1 MRIKKSIRIKTV
13 SQWYLL
19 KQMNNDN
26 FFGKRKIPEEVI
38 NQIFRMLYSKQLG
51 RDGYIILCFSKVA
64 DDLMGIE
71 DIVGLYPYRL
81 WLDED
86 MDEIETRTKK
96 GKIKHWYIAHVRVRG
111 QRAKIAVIYT
121 STKHE

>member
-1 MRIKKSIRIKTV
+1 MKSKKSIRIKNI
-13 SQWYLL
+13 SQWQLL
-19 KQMNNDN
+19 KQMNNN
-26 FFGKRKIPEEVI
+26 GFFGKKKIPEEVI
-38 NQIFRMLYSKQLG
+38 IKIFRIIYSKELG
-51 RDGYIILCFSKVA
+51 QEGFVVLCFSKVD
-64 DDLMGIE
+64 DDLIGIE

-96 GKIKHWYIAHVRVRG
+96 GKIKRWYIAHVRVRG

-121 STKHE
+121 STKDE